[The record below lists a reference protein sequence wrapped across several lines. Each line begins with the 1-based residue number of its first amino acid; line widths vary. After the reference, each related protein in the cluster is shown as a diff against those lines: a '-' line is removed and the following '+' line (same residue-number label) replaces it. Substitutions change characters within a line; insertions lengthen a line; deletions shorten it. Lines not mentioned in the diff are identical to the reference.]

1 MNRAPRLPDGPPE
14 IGSQDVF
21 YADPKR
27 PGAGLHS
34 RCFGSGIN
42 PKREGY
48 PLHPGP
54 CWKCFFIGQMATNYP
69 ICGPKMIAVQNFYV
83 DSLNQ
88 ASAAAFDLLRA
99 LSSDK
104 CFDNRIGR
112 EELEHR
118 YPQQMNNLH
127 HRWQEAAE
135 YVGSASFTVDRTA
148 NGMTHLVARYLFSK
162 VTIAIPPEDLEA
174 FILRFSP
181 LILDPLDY
189 PFVFDIRPTLA
200 NDPSQ
205 QAMPLVTLLSDAL
218 RLAKCAR
225 LAKEEWDLSD
235 ELFRLAYG
243 SDPLDIVASMCEEGN
258 SNITKAVKTWVS
270 MSSGS
275 TQLSPQE
282 LARVESKVDLVRHRK
297 SRRKHRKR

>member
-1 MNRAPRLPDGPPE
+1 
-14 IGSQDVF
+14 
-21 YADPKR
+21 
-27 PGAGLHS
+27 
-34 RCFGSGIN
+34 
-42 PKREGY
+42 
-48 PLHPGP
+48 
-54 CWKCFFIGQMATNYP
+54 
-69 ICGPKMIAVQNFYV
+69 MIAARNFYV
-83 DSLNQ
+83 DLLNR
-88 ASAAAFDLLRA
+88 ASAAAFDLLIA

-118 YPQQMNNLH
+118 YPQQMSNIH

-135 YVGSASFTVDRTA
+135 YAGSGNYTIDRTA
-148 NGMTHLVARYLFSK
+148 NGVTCFVARRLFSK
-162 VTIAIPPEDLEA
+162 VIIAIPPEDLEA
-174 FILRFSP
+174 FSLRFSP

-205 QAMPLVTLLSDAL
+205 QSMPLATLLTDAL

-225 LAKEEWDLSD
+225 LAKEDFDLTN

-243 SDPLDIVASMCEEGN
+243 NDSMDIVASMCEEGN

-275 TQLSPQE
+275 TQLGPQE

-297 SRRKHRKR
+297 SRRKHRSR

>member
-14 IGSQDVF
+14 MGSQDVF

-27 PGAGLHS
+27 PGAALHS

-48 PLHPGP
+48 PLHHGP
-54 CWKCFFIGQMATNYP
+54 CWKCYFIGQLATDFP
-69 ICGPKMIAVQNFYV
+69 ICMPKMIAAQNCCV
-83 DSLNQ
+83 DLLNR

-99 LSSDK
+99 LSADK
-104 CFDNRIGR
+104 CFDNGIGR
-112 EELEHR
+112 EELENR
-118 YPQQMNNLH
+118 YPQQMSNLH

-135 YVGSASFTVDRTA
+135 YMGSATSTIDRTA
-148 NGMTHLVARYLFSK
+148 TGMTCLVARRLFSK
-162 VTIAIPPEDLEA
+162 VIDTIPPEDVES
-174 FILRFSP
+174 FCLRFSP
-181 LILDPLDY
+181 LILDPLDH
-189 PFVFDIRPTLA
+189 PFVFDICPTLSS
-200 NDPSQ
+200 DPSK
-205 QAMPLVTLLSDAL
+205 QAMPLATLLTDAL
-218 RLAKCAR
+218 RLAKYAR

-235 ELFRLAYG
+235 DLSRLAWG
-243 SDPLDIVASMCEEGN
+243 SDPFDIVGSMCEEGN
-258 SNITKAVKTWVS
+258 SNITNAVKTWQS

-275 TQLSPQE
+275 

>member
-14 IGSQDVF
+14 MGLQDVF

-27 PGAGLHS
+27 PGAALHS

-48 PLHPGP
+48 PLHQGP
-54 CWKCFFIGQMATNYP
+54 CWKCYFIGQMANDFP
-69 ICGPKMIAVQNFYV
+69 ICEPKMIAAQNCYV
-83 DSLNQ
+83 DLLNR

-118 YPQQMNNLH
+118 YPQQMSNLH

-135 YVGSASFTVDRTA
+135 YAGSASLTIDRTA
-148 NGMTHLVARYLFSK
+148 TGMMCIVARRLFSK
-162 VTIAIPPEDLEA
+162 VIDAIPPDDLES
-174 FILRFSP
+174 FSLRFSP
-181 LILDPLDY
+181 LILDPLDH